1 MSYLQIYFII
11 GLITAVIN
19 IMACATIYKELQGL
33 HILVSLFITMPF
45 WPVIWLKG
53 FSKITFWKSKDKKD
67 TRGRLKN
74 GGILRNKRRY
84 LNHGQQGFFL
94 ITSEPCSAWRRRT
107 SENCELSMFKILLY

>member
-19 IMACATIYKELQGL
+19 VIACAAIYKELKGL

-53 FSKITFWKSKDKKD
+53 FCCQCSYKD
-67 TRGRLKN
+67 TENLA
-74 GGILRNKRRY
+74 
-84 LNHGQQGFFL
+84 NH
-94 ITSEPCSAWRRRT
+94 
-107 SENCELSMFKILLY
+107 N